1 MHQVRCVFF
10 IILRVKI
17 GVMIRKKIGT
27 IIVPPGVFMGIHEK
41 MAADFLAV
49 KTGNDIKFLLP
60 ERRKG
65 VKTPDIEMAGLCWE
79 IKSPI
84 GKSSRTIENNL
95 RIAIKQSSNIVID
108 LRRMDGRIPTTKLL
122 KEIERRF
129 NDAKS
134 IKRLIV
140 ITRQEA
146 YIDLK
151 R

>member
-1 MHQVRCVFF
+1 MARNQ
-10 IILRVKI
+10 I
-17 GVMIRKKIGT
+17 GI
-27 IIVPPGVFMGIHEK
+27 IIVPPGVFMNVHEK
-41 MAADFLAV
+41 MAVDFLAT
-49 KTGNDIKFLLP
+49 KIGNDITFLVP

-65 VKTPDIEMAGLCWE
+65 ARTPDIEMNGLRWE
-79 IKSPI
+79 IKSPT

-95 RIAIKQSSNIVID
+95 RIAIKQSPNVVID
-108 LRRMDGRIPTTKLL
+108 LRRMDGRIPTSRLL
-122 KEIERRF
+122 KEVEHRF

-140 ITRQEA
+140 ITRLET